1 MGNHGEKISNPVFA
15 AHSLHDARVKI
26 AGLLEVLKNHVEKG
40 VACIISENVSH
51 SELVLAERIPPDK
64 ANPLID
70 WMMLNAIQFFNNML
84 LNVDA

>member
-1 MGNHGEKISNPVFA
+1 M
-15 AHSLHDARVKI
+15 
-26 AGLLEVLKNHVEKG
+26 LKNHVEKG

-84 LNVDA
+84 LNVDAWNPTDHK